1 MAKPTP
7 TKEEQGFVYQLGKDV
22 AKLGE
27 EIEKLKSK
35 SVKAMRVTVP
45 ARPEDYSGGDLI
57 AKVSLPGEYQHMI
70 CIKSRNNEIELI
82 QTGETLEITAEYGK
96 YEFYL
101 APVYK
106 LNNDAV
112 NATFDPEIIAEIE
125 KTKRDALIYKYLAKY
140 LTDNYLTQVR
150 NDPQV
155 QEYIGTLNVYNANV
169 YVNKNGLDALLDK
182 PFVINVQGA
191 ELTPKYNEEA
201 KSAIKTELDNIN
213 AGRVDLSSASNFEIE
228 NYIIDSGV

>member
-7 TKEEQGFVYQLGKDV
+7 TKEEQGFVYQLGQDV
-22 AKLGE
+22 AKLGF

-45 ARPEDYSGGDLI
+45 ARPGDYNGGYLI
-57 AKVSLPGEYQHMI
+57 AKVSLPDEYQHMI

-82 QTGETLEITAEYGK
+82 QTGETLEITAEYGE

-112 NATFDPEIIAEIE
+112 NATFDPEIVAEIE
-125 KTKRDALIYKYLAKY
+125 KIKRDALIYKYLAKY

-155 QEYIGTLNVYNANV
+155 KEYIGTLNVYNVNV
-169 YVNKNGLDALLDK
+169 YVNKNGLDALFAK
-182 PFVINVQGA
+182 PFEINIQGA
-191 ELTPKYNEEA
+191 ELPKYNEEA

-228 NYIIDSGV
+228 NYFVDSGV

>member
-7 TKEEQGFVYQLGKDV
+7 TKEEQGFVYQLGQDV
-22 AKLGE
+22 AKLGF

-45 ARPEDYSGGDLI
+45 ARPEDYNGGDLI
-57 AKVSLPGEYQHMI
+57 AKVSLPDEYQHMI
-70 CIKSRNNEIELI
+70 CIKSKNNEIELI
-82 QTGETLEITAEYGK
+82 QTGETLEITTEYRE

-125 KTKRDALIYKYLAKY
+125 KTKRDTLIYKYLAKY

-150 NDPQV
+150 NNYQG
-155 QEYIGTLNVYNANV
+155 QGKV
-169 YVNKNGLDALLDK
+169 YVNQNGLGALLDK
-182 PFVINVQGA
+182 PFEIDLNGVDLPLGDYEA
-191 ELTPKYNEEA
+191 A

-213 AGRVDLSSASNFEIE
+213 AGRVDLDSASSFEIE
-228 NYIIDSGV
+228 RYFRQFG

>member
-7 TKEEQGFVYQLGKDV
+7 TKEEQGFVYKLGQDV
-22 AKLGE
+22 AKLGF

-45 ARPEDYSGGDLI
+45 ARPEDYNGGDLI
-57 AKVSLPGEYQHMI
+57 AKVSLPDEYQHMI

-82 QTGETLEITAEYGK
+82 KTGETLEIAAEYRE

-112 NATFDPEIIAEIE
+112 NATFDPEIVAEIE
-125 KTKRDALIYKYLAKY
+125 KIKRDALIYKYLAKY

-155 QEYIGTLNVYNANV
+155 QEYIGALNVYNANV
-169 YVNKNGLDALLDK
+169 YVNKNGLDALLAK
-182 PFVINVQGA
+182 PFEINIQGV
-191 ELTPKYNEEA
+191 ELPKYNEEA

-228 NYIIDSGV
+228 NYLVDSGV

>member
-82 QTGETLEITAEYGK
+82 QTGETLEITAEYRK

-125 KTKRDALIYKYLAKY
+125 KTKRDVLIYKYLAKY

-155 QEYIGTLNVYNANV
+155 QEYIGTLNIYNANV

-228 NYIIDSGV
+228 YYIIDSGV

>member
-1 MAKPTP
+1 MAKPT
-7 TKEEQGFVYQLGKDV
+7 KEDQPFVYQLGQDV
-22 AKLGE
+22 AKLGF

-45 ARPEDYSGGDLI
+45 ARPEDYNGGDLI
-57 AKVSLPGEYQHMI
+57 AKVSLPDEYQHMI
-70 CIKSRNNEIELI
+70 CIKSRKNDIELI
-82 QTGETLEITAEYGK
+82 KTGEVLEIVAEYGE
-96 YEFYL
+96 YEFYI

-112 NATFDPEIIAEIE
+112 NATFDQEIIAEIE

-155 QEYIGTLNVYNANV
+155 RKYTDNILTSSINVYI
-169 YVNKNGLDALLDK
+169 NKNGLDALLDK
-182 PFVINVQGA
+182 PFEINLYGV
-191 ELTPKYNEEA
+191 ELPPKYNEEA

-228 NYIIDSGV
+228 DYRIEY

>member
-1 MAKPTP
+1 MAKPN
-7 TKEEQGFVYQLGKDV
+7 KEDQPFVYQLGRDV
-22 AKLGE
+22 AKLGF

-45 ARPEDYSGGDLI
+45 ARPGDYNGGDLI
-57 AKVSLPGEYQHMI
+57 AKVSLPDEYQHMI

-82 QTGETLEITAEYGK
+82 QTGETLEITAEYRE

-112 NATFDPEIIAEIE
+112 NATFGPEIIAEIE
-125 KTKRDALIYKYLAKY
+125 KLKRDTLIYKYLAKY
-140 LTDNYLTQVR
+140 LTDNYLIQVR
-150 NDPQV
+150 NNYQ
-155 QEYIGTLNVYNANV
+155 GRGRV
-169 YVNKNGLDALLDK
+169 YVNQNGLDALLDK
-182 PFVINVQGA
+182 PFETDISGVD
-191 ELTPKYNEEA
+191 LPLSDYEEA

-213 AGRVDLSSASNFEIE
+213 AGRTDLNSASNFEIE
-228 NYIIDSGV
+228 RYLRNFDV

>member
-7 TKEEQGFVYQLGKDV
+7 TKEEQGFVYQLGQDV
-22 AKLGE
+22 AKLGF

-45 ARPEDYSGGDLI
+45 ARPEDYNGGDLI
-57 AKVSLPGEYQHMI
+57 AKVSLPDEYQHMI

-82 QTGETLEITAEYGK
+82 QTGETLEIVAEYGE

-112 NATFDPEIIAEIE
+112 NATFDPEIVAKIE
-125 KTKRDALIYKYLAKY
+125 KTKRNTAIYKYLAKY

-150 NDPQV
+150 NNYHG
-155 QEYIGTLNVYNANV
+155 EGEV

-182 PFVINVQGA
+182 PFEININSVDLPLGDY
-191 ELTPKYNEEA
+191 EDA

-213 AGRVDLSSASNFEIE
+213 AGRVDLDSASSFEIE
-228 NYIIDSGV
+228 RYTRSFG

>member
-7 TKEEQGFVYQLGKDV
+7 TKEEQGFVYQLGQDV
-22 AKLGE
+22 AKLGF

-45 ARPEDYSGGDLI
+45 ARPGDYNGGDLI
-57 AKVSLPGEYQHMI
+57 AKVSLPDEYQHMI
-70 CIKSRNNEIELI
+70 CIKSRNNNIELI
-82 QTGETLEITAEYGK
+82 KTGETLEIVAEYRE

-112 NATFDPEIIAEIE
+112 NATFDPEIVAEIE
-125 KTKRDALIYKYLAKY
+125 KIKRDALIYKYLAKY

-150 NDPQV
+150 NDTQV
-155 QEYIGTLNVYNANV
+155 KEYIGTLNAYNANV
-169 YVNKNGLDALLDK
+169 YVNKNGLDALFAK
-182 PFVINVQGA
+182 PFEINIQGA
-191 ELTPKYNEEA
+191 ELPKYNEEA

-228 NYIIDSGV
+228 KYIVDSGV

>member
-7 TKEEQGFVYQLGKDV
+7 TKEEQGFVYQLGQDV
-22 AKLGE
+22 AKLGF

-45 ARPEDYSGGDLI
+45 ARPGDYNGGDFI
-57 AKVSLPGEYQHMI
+57 AKVSLPDEYQHMI
-70 CIKSRNNEIELI
+70 CIKSRNNDIELI
-82 QTGETLEITAEYGK
+82 KTGETLEIVAEYRE

-112 NATFDPEIIAEIE
+112 NATFDPEIVAEIE
-125 KTKRDALIYKYLAKY
+125 KIKRDALIYKYLAKY

-155 QEYIGTLNVYNANV
+155 KEYIGTLNAYNANV
-169 YVNKNGLDALLDK
+169 YVNKNGLDALFAK
-182 PFVINVQGA
+182 PFEINIQGA
-191 ELTPKYNEEA
+191 ELPKYNEEA

-228 NYIIDSGV
+228 NYIVDSGV

>member
-7 TKEEQGFVYQLGKDV
+7 TKEEQGFVYQLGQDV
-22 AKLGE
+22 AKLGF

-45 ARPEDYSGGDLI
+45 ARPGYYNGGDLI
-57 AKVSLPGEYQHMI
+57 AKVSLPDEYQHMI
-70 CIKSRNNEIELI
+70 CIKSRNNDIELI
-82 QTGETLEITAEYGK
+82 KTGETLEIVAEYRE

-101 APVYK
+101 TPVYK

-112 NATFDPEIIAEIE
+112 NATFDPEIVAEIE
-125 KTKRDALIYKYLAKY
+125 KIKRDALIYKYLAKY

-155 QEYIGTLNVYNANV
+155 KEYIGTLNAYNANV
-169 YVNKNGLDALLDK
+169 YVNKNGLDALFAK
-182 PFVINVQGA
+182 PFEINIQGA
-191 ELTPKYNEEA
+191 ELPKYNEEA

-228 NYIIDSGV
+228 NYIVDSGV

>member
-7 TKEEQGFVYQLGKDV
+7 TKEEQGFVYQLGQDV
-22 AKLGE
+22 AKLGF

-45 ARPEDYSGGDLI
+45 ARPGDYNGENLI
-57 AKVSLPGEYQHMI
+57 AKVSLPDEYQHMI

-82 QTGETLEITAEYGK
+82 QTGETLEITAEYGE

-112 NATFDPEIIAEIE
+112 NATFDPEIVAEIE
-125 KTKRDALIYKYLAKY
+125 KIKHDALIYKYLAKY

-155 QEYIGTLNVYNANV
+155 KEYIGTLNVYNVNV
-169 YVNKNGLDALLDK
+169 YVNKNGLDALFAK
-182 PFVINVQGA
+182 PFEINIQGA
-191 ELTPKYNEEA
+191 ELPKYNEEA

-228 NYIIDSGV
+228 KYIVDSGV

>member
-1 MAKPTP
+1 MAKPTKDDQP
-7 TKEEQGFVYQLGKDV
+7 FVYQLGQDV
-22 AKLGE
+22 AKLGF

-45 ARPEDYSGGDLI
+45 ARPENYDGGDLI
-57 AKVSLPGEYQHMI
+57 AKVSLPDEYQHMI
-70 CIKSRNNEIELI
+70 CIKSKNNEIELI
-82 QTGETLEITAEYGK
+82 QTGETLEIIAEYRE

-125 KTKRDALIYKYLAKY
+125 KTKHDALIYKYLAKY
-140 LTDNYLTQVR
+140 LTDNYLTLAR

-155 QEYIGTLNVYNANV
+155 QGYIGTLGVHNANV
-169 YVNKNGLDALLDK
+169 YVNKKGLDALLAK

-191 ELTPKYNEEA
+191 ELPPKYNEEA

-228 NYIIDSGV
+228 NYLIDSGV

>member
-7 TKEEQGFVYQLGKDV
+7 TKEEQGFVYQLGQDV
-22 AKLGE
+22 AKLGFD
-27 EIEKLKSK
+27 IEKLKSK

-45 ARPEDYSGGDLI
+45 ARPEDYNGGDLI
-57 AKVSLPGEYQHMI
+57 AKVSLPDEYQHMI

-82 QTGETLEITAEYGK
+82 KTGETLEITAEYGE

-125 KTKRDALIYKYLAKY
+125 KTKRDTLIYKYLAKY

-150 NDPQV
+150 NNYQG
-155 QEYIGTLNVYNANV
+155 QGKV
-169 YVNKNGLDALLDK
+169 YVNQNGLGALLDK
-182 PFVINVQGA
+182 PFEIDLNGVDLPLGDYEA
-191 ELTPKYNEEA
+191 A

-213 AGRVDLSSASNFEIE
+213 AGRVDLDSASSFEIE
-228 NYIIDSGV
+228 RYFRAFG

>member
-7 TKEEQGFVYQLGKDV
+7 TKEEQGFVYQLGQDV
-22 AKLGE
+22 AKLGF

-45 ARPEDYSGGDLI
+45 ARPGDYNGEDLI
-57 AKVSLPGEYQHMI
+57 AKVSLPDEYQHMI

-82 QTGETLEITAEYGK
+82 QTGETLEITAEYRE

-112 NATFDPEIIAEIE
+112 NATFDPEIVAEIE
-125 KTKRDALIYKYLAKY
+125 KIKRDALIYKYLAKY

-155 QEYIGTLNVYNANV
+155 KEYIGTLNVNNVNV
-169 YVNKNGLDALLDK
+169 YVNKNGLDALFAK
-182 PFVINVQGA
+182 PFEINIQGA
-191 ELTPKYNEEA
+191 ELPKYNEEA

-228 NYIIDSGV
+228 NYIVDSGV

>member
-7 TKEEQGFVYQLGKDV
+7 TKEEQGFVYQLGQDV
-22 AKLGE
+22 AKLGF

-45 ARPEDYSGGDLI
+45 ARPEDYNGGDLI
-57 AKVSLPGEYQHMI
+57 AKVSLPDEYQHMI

-82 QTGETLEITAEYGK
+82 QTGETLEITAEYRE

-125 KTKRDALIYKYLAKY
+125 KTKRDTLIYKYLAKY

-150 NDPQV
+150 NNYQG
-155 QEYIGTLNVYNANV
+155 QGKV
-169 YVNKNGLDALLDK
+169 YVNQNGLGALLDK
-182 PFVINVQGA
+182 PFEIDLNGVDLPLGDYEA
-191 ELTPKYNEEA
+191 A

-213 AGRVDLSSASNFEIE
+213 AGRVDLDSASSFEIE
-228 NYIIDSGV
+228 RYFRQFG

>member
-7 TKEEQGFVYQLGKDV
+7 TKEEQGFVYQLGQDV
-22 AKLGE
+22 AKLGF

-45 ARPEDYSGGDLI
+45 ARPGYYNGGDLI
-57 AKVSLPGEYQHMI
+57 AKVSLPDEYQHMI

-82 QTGETLEITAEYGK
+82 QTGETLEIAAEYIE

-106 LNNDAV
+106 FNNDAV
-112 NATFDPEIIAEIE
+112 NATFDPEIVAEIE

-150 NDPQV
+150 NEPQV
-155 QEYIGTLNVYNANV
+155 KEYIGALNVYNANV
-169 YVNKNGLDALLDK
+169 YVNKNGLDALLAK
-182 PFVINVQGA
+182 PFEINIQGV
-191 ELTPKYNEEA
+191 ELPKYNEEA

-228 NYIIDSGV
+228 NYIVDSGV

>member
-7 TKEEQGFVYQLGKDV
+7 TKEEQGFVYQLGQDV
-22 AKLGE
+22 AKLGF

-45 ARPEDYSGGDLI
+45 ARPGDYNGGDLI
-57 AKVSLPGEYQHMI
+57 AKVSLPDEYQHMI

-82 QTGETLEITAEYGK
+82 QTGETLEITAEYGE

-112 NATFDPEIIAEIE
+112 NATFDPEIVAEIE

-155 QEYIGTLNVYNANV
+155 KEYIGTLNVYNVNV
-169 YVNKNGLDALLDK
+169 YVNKNGLDALFAK
-182 PFVINVQGA
+182 PFEINIQGA
-191 ELTPKYNEEA
+191 ELPKYNEEA

-228 NYIIDSGV
+228 NYIMDSGV

>member
-7 TKEEQGFVYQLGKDV
+7 TKEEQGFVYQLGQDV
-22 AKLGE
+22 AKLGF

-45 ARPEDYSGGDLI
+45 ARPGDYNGGGFI
-57 AKVSLPGEYQHMI
+57 AKVSLPDEYQHMI

-82 QTGETLEITAEYGK
+82 QTGETLEITAEYSEH
-96 YEFYL
+96 EFYL

-112 NATFDPEIIAEIE
+112 NATFDPEIVAEIE
-125 KTKRDALIYKYLAKY
+125 KIKRDALIYKYLAKY

-155 QEYIGTLNVYNANV
+155 KEYIGTLNFYNVNV
-169 YVNKNGLDALLDK
+169 YVNKNGLDALFAK
-182 PFVINVQGA
+182 PFEINIQGA
-191 ELTPKYNEEA
+191 ELPKYNEEA

-228 NYIIDSGV
+228 NYIVDSGV

>member
-7 TKEEQGFVYQLGKDV
+7 TKEEQGFVYQLGQDV
-22 AKLGE
+22 AKLGF

-45 ARPEDYSGGDLI
+45 ARPEGYNGGDLI
-57 AKVSLPGEYQHMI
+57 AKVSLPEEYQHMI
-70 CIKSRNNEIELI
+70 CIKSRSNAIELI
-82 QTGETLEITAEYGK
+82 QTGETLEITTEYGE

-125 KTKRDALIYKYLAKY
+125 KTKRDTLIYKYLAKY

-150 NDPQV
+150 NNYQG
-155 QEYIGTLNVYNANV
+155 QGRV
-169 YVNKNGLDALLDK
+169 YVNQNGLGALLDK
-182 PFVINVQGA
+182 PFEINQQGVDLPLGDYEA
-191 ELTPKYNEEA
+191 A

-213 AGRVDLSSASNFEIE
+213 AGRVDLDSASSFEIE
-228 NYIIDSGV
+228 RYFREFG

>member
-7 TKEEQGFVYQLGKDV
+7 TQEELGFVYQLGQDV
-22 AKLGE
+22 AKLGF

-45 ARPEDYSGGDLI
+45 ARPGDYNGGDLI
-57 AKVSLPGEYQHMI
+57 AKVSLPDEYQHMI

-82 QTGETLEITAEYGK
+82 QTGETLEITAEYRE

-112 NATFDPEIIAEIE
+112 NATFDPEIVAEIE
-125 KTKRDALIYKYLAKY
+125 KIKRDALIYKYLAKY

-155 QEYIGTLNVYNANV
+155 KEYIGTLNVYNVNV
-169 YVNKNGLDALLDK
+169 YVNKNGLDALFAK
-182 PFVINVQGA
+182 PFEINIQGA
-191 ELTPKYNEEA
+191 ELPKYNEEA

-228 NYIIDSGV
+228 NYIVDSGV

>member
-7 TKEEQGFVYQLGKDV
+7 TKEEQGFVYQLGQDV
-22 AKLGE
+22 AKLGF

-45 ARPEDYSGGDLI
+45 ARPEDYNGGDLI
-57 AKVSLPGEYQHMI
+57 AKVSLPDEYQHMI

-82 QTGETLEITAEYGK
+82 KTGETLEITAEYGE

-125 KTKRDALIYKYLAKY
+125 KTKRDTLIYKYLAKY

-150 NDPQV
+150 NNYQG
-155 QEYIGTLNVYNANV
+155 QGKV
-169 YVNKNGLDALLDK
+169 YVNQNGLGALLDK
-182 PFVINVQGA
+182 PFEIDLNGVDLPLGDYEA
-191 ELTPKYNEEA
+191 A

-213 AGRVDLSSASNFEIE
+213 AGRVDLDSASSFEIE
-228 NYIIDSGV
+228 RYFRAFG

>member
-7 TKEEQGFVYQLGKDV
+7 TKEEQGFVYQLGQDV
-22 AKLGE
+22 AKLGF

-45 ARPEDYSGGDLI
+45 ARPGDYNRGDFI
-57 AKVSLPGEYQHMI
+57 AKVSLPDEYQHMI

-82 QTGETLEITAEYGK
+82 QTGETLEIPAEYREH
-96 YEFYL
+96 EFYL

-112 NATFDPEIIAEIE
+112 NATFDPEIVAEIE
-125 KTKRDALIYKYLAKY
+125 KIKRDALIYKYLAKY

-155 QEYIGTLNVYNANV
+155 KEYIGTLNVYNVNV
-169 YVNKNGLDALLDK
+169 YVNKNGLDALFAK
-182 PFVINVQGA
+182 PFEINIQGA
-191 ELTPKYNEEA
+191 ELPKYNEEA

-228 NYIIDSGV
+228 NYIVDSGV

>member
-7 TKEEQGFVYQLGKDV
+7 TKEEQGFVYQLGQDV
-22 AKLGE
+22 AKLGF

-45 ARPEDYSGGDLI
+45 ARPGDYNGGDLI
-57 AKVSLPGEYQHMI
+57 AKVSLPDEYQHMI
-70 CIKSRNNEIELI
+70 CIKSKNNEIELI
-82 QTGETLEITAEYGK
+82 QTGETLEITAEYRE

-112 NATFDPEIIAEIE
+112 NATFDPEIVAEIE
-125 KTKRDALIYKYLAKY
+125 KIKHDALIYKYLAKY

-155 QEYIGTLNVYNANV
+155 KEYIGTLNVYNVNV
-169 YVNKNGLDALLDK
+169 YVNKNGLDALFAK
-182 PFVINVQGA
+182 PFEINIQGA
-191 ELTPKYNEEA
+191 ELPKYNEEA

-228 NYIIDSGV
+228 NYIVDSGV

>member
-7 TKEEQGFVYQLGKDV
+7 TKEEQGFVYQLGQDV
-22 AKLGE
+22 AKLGF

-45 ARPEDYSGGDLI
+45 ARPENYDGGNLI
-57 AKVSLPGEYQHMI
+57 AKVSLPDEYQHMI

-82 QTGETLEITAEYGK
+82 QTGETLEITAEYRE

-106 LNNDAV
+106 FNNDAV

-155 QEYIGTLNVYNANV
+155 QGYIGTLSVYNANV
-169 YVNKNGLDALLDK
+169 YVNKNGLDALLAK

-191 ELTPKYNEEA
+191 ELPPKYNEEA
-201 KSAIKTELDNIN
+201 KSAIKIELDNIK

-228 NYIIDSGV
+228 NYFIDSGV